1 MELPSLLSCC
11 RDLRFRRGGDDYR
24 GHSWEKKAVVLAA
37 VLHMYT
43 LDVVEE
49 DSGSPAHWLGDKAQ
63 LYL

>member
-1 MELPSLLSCC
+1 MII
-11 RDLRFRRGGDDYR
+11 G

-49 DSGSPAHWLGDKAQ
+49 DSGRPAHYLGDEAQ